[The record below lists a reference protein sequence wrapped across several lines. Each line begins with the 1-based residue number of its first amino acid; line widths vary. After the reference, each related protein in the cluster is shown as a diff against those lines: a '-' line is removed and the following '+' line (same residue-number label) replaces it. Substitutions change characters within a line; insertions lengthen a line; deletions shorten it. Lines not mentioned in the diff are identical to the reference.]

1 MLNPVYRRI
10 LMDIDISIGKESF
23 TINIDNPYHFDLSAV
38 MRNVVDFGKDR
49 GMDIKGLRIE
59 QLIPRMIRGVA
70 GCEGGCPSDA
80 KSFIREGF
88 GNFNLSYVEGGI
100 LKAEHPLDN
109 GERLQIKV
117 FPEFD

>member
-1 MLNPVYRRI
+1 
-10 LMDIDISIGKESF
+10 MDIDVIIGNKSLTISLE
-23 TINIDNPYHFDLSAV
+23 NAHRFDLAKL
-38 MRNVVDFGKDR
+38 MENVIGFGNNM
-49 GMDIKGLRIE
+49 GADIKGLRIE
-59 QLIPRMIRGVA
+59 KLIPRMIRGVA

-80 KSFIREGF
+80 KSLVREGF

-109 GERLQIKV
+109 GEHLQIKV